1 MGGRLL
7 LVLLFLEMAA
17 GPVVE
22 VLAIVARVCVRRL
35 LGVHLRGED
44 GEKVE
49 EGALVGVEVVRCVL
63 DEVGIVGYL
72 HAVAVVIDFRKFT
85 NDFITPSGYTKTK

>member
-7 LVLLFLEMAA
+7 LVLLFLEMAT

-22 VLAIVARVCVRRL
+22 VLTIVARVCVRRL

-49 EGALVGVEVVRCVL
+49 EGALVGVEVARCVL
-63 DEVGIVGYL
+63 DEVGVVGYL

-85 NDFITPSGYTKTK
+85 NDFTRMRRKRRE

>member
-85 NDFITPSGYTKTK
+85 NDFTRMRRKKRE

>member
-1 MGGRLL
+1 MGGCSL
-7 LVLLFLEMAA
+7 LVLLFLEMAT

-22 VLAIVARVCVRRL
+22 VLTIVARVCVRRL
-35 LGVHLRGED
+35 LGVHFRGKD

-49 EGALVGVEVVRCVL
+49 EGALVGVEVARCVL
-63 DEVGIVGYL
+63 DEVGVVGYL

-85 NDFITPSGYTKTK
+85 NDFTRMRRKRRE

>member
-49 EGALVGVEVVRCVL
+49 EGAFVGVEVVRCVL

-72 HAVAVVIDFRKFT
+72 HAVAVVVDFRKFT
-85 NDFITPSGYTKTK
+85 NDFTRMRRKRR

>member
-1 MGGRLL
+1 MGGGLL
-7 LVLLFLEMAA
+7 LVLLFLEMAT

-22 VLAIVARVCVRRL
+22 VLTIVSRVCVRRL

-49 EGALVGVEVVRCVL
+49 EGALVGVEVARSVL
-63 DEVGIVGYL
+63 DEVGVVGYL

-85 NDFITPSGYTKTK
+85 NDFTRMRRKRRE

>member
-1 MGGRLL
+1 MGGCSLMI
-7 LVLLFLEMAA
+7 LLFLEMSA

-22 VLAIVARVCVRRL
+22 VLAIVARVGVRRL
-35 LGVHLRGED
+35 LGVHFGGKD

-49 EGALVGVEVVRCVL
+49 EGALVGVEVARCVL
-63 DEVGIVGYL
+63 DEVGVVGYL

-85 NDFITPSGYTKTK
+85 NDFTRMRRKRRE

>member
-1 MGGRLL
+1 MGGCSL
-7 LVLLFLEMAA
+7 LVLLFLEMAT

-22 VLAIVARVCVRRL
+22 VLAIVPRVCVRRL

-49 EGALVGVEVVRCVL
+49 EGALVGVEVARCVL
-63 DEVGIVGYL
+63 DEVGVVGYL
-72 HAVAVVIDFRKFT
+72 HAVAVVVDFRKFT
-85 NDFITPSGYTKTK
+85 NDFTRMRRKKRE

>member
-1 MGGRLL
+1 MGGCSL

-63 DEVGIVGYL
+63 DEVGVVGYL
-72 HAVAVVIDFRKFT
+72 HAVAVVIAFRKFT
-85 NDFITPSGYTKTK
+85 NDFTRMRRKRRE

>member
-85 NDFITPSGYTKTK
+85 NDFTRMRRKRRE

>member
-22 VLAIVARVCVRRL
+22 VLAIVARVCMRRL

-85 NDFITPSGYTKTK
+85 NDFTRMRRKRRE

>member
-7 LVLLFLEMAA
+7 LVLLFLEMAT

-49 EGALVGVEVVRCVL
+49 EGAFVGVEVARCVL
-63 DEVGIVGYL
+63 DEVAIVGYL
-72 HAVAVVIDFRKFT
+72 HAVAIVLNV
-85 NDFITPSGYTKTK
+85 

>member
-1 MGGRLL
+1 MGGGFL

-49 EGALVGVEVVRCVL
+49 EGAFVGVEVVRCVL

-85 NDFITPSGYTKTK
+85 NDFTRMRRKRRE

>member
-17 GPVVE
+17 GPIVE

-85 NDFITPSGYTKTK
+85 NDFTRMRRKRRE

>member
-7 LVLLFLEMAA
+7 LVLLFLEMAT

-85 NDFITPSGYTKTK
+85 NDFTRMRRKRRE